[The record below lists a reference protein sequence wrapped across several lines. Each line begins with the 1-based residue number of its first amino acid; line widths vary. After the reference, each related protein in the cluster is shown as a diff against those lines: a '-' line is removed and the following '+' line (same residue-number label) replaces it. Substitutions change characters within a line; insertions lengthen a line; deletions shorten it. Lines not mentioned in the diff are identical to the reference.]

1 VAIALRELRANRLT
15 FRCREAGDEGEPV
28 ILLHGFPETS
38 RTWEPLLA
46 RLEAEGFRALAPD
59 QRGYSPGARP
69 RGAQHYGWGTL
80 ASDVT
85 ALADAAGF
93 GRFHLVGHGHGAG
106 IAWTAA
112 QRAPERVAS
121 LCAVSLPH
129 FLALAPEPEGE
140 RALAANDFAA
150 LRAML
155 AAHSP
160 DEADEVLG
168 VLRQPGAL
176 PAALHWQRRNAPTE
190 ADDPLSKL
198 GEVATPTLLLYG
210 RRDALVPRAAIDAA
224 AGRVT
229 GACRVVE
236 LDATHWPV
244 QEASACVCDAVV
256 AHLRSSLAT
265 RSSE

>member
-15 FRCREAGDEGEPV
+15 FTCREAGDEGEPV
-28 ILLHGFPETS
+28 ILLHGFAETS
-38 RTWEPLLA
+38 RMWEPLLA
-46 RLEAEGFRALAPD
+46 RLEATGLRGLAPD

-69 RGAQHYGWGTL
+69 RGAHHYAYVAL
-80 ASDVT
+80 ASDAV

-93 GRFHLVGHGHGAG
+93 GRFHLVGHDHGAG

-155 AAHSP
+155 GAHSP
-160 DEADEVLG
+160 DETDEVLR

-176 PAALHWQRRNAPTE
+176 PAALHWQRRNAPAE
-190 ADDPLSKL
+190 GDDPLSKL
-198 GEVATPTLLLYG
+198 GEVAAPTLLLCG
-210 RRDALVPRAAIDAA
+210 RRDRLVPRAAIDSA
-224 AGRVT
+224 AGRAR

-236 LDATHWPV
+236 LDASHWPM
-244 QEASACVCDAVV
+244 QEASASVCDEVV
-256 AHLRSSLAT
+256 AHVRGRAAPI
-265 RSSE
+265 